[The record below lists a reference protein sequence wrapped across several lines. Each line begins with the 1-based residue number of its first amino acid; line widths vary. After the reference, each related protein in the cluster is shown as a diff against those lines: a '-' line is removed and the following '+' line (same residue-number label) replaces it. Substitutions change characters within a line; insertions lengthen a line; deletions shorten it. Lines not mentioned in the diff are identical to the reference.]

1 MGPAEALAELHGLV
15 RAAGS
20 MILTPTGPVC
30 EVRGERAVIPRRVY
44 RLCRVLAVPRPLLA
58 VRRSKGRAGGRFVC
72 RWPDAHGLLTR
83 LALVDAD
90 LRPKDAP
97 PRRFTGP
104 RLAPAFL
111 RGFFLGAGSVDDPAR
126 DHHLELELAGG
137 VPRLEAAL
145 IAALAQLGLLP
156 GAVPRRARRVIY
168 LKRADA
174 IVEFLG
180 ALGAGSTV
188 LRYEEQRIRHEVR
201 AQVNRLVNAETAN
214 LGKAGVAGM
223 AQVAQIRL
231 LQTTGRLEALP
242 AAVQAVA
249 HARLA
254 HPEASLR
261 ELGGLLDPPVGKS
274 AVQYRLAV
282 IRRWAGQEGPGPGTR
297 CKGGPAEGG

>member
-1 MGPAEALAELHGLV
+1 
-15 RAAGS
+15 
-20 MILTPTGPVC
+20 MILSPAGTLC
-30 EVRGERAVIPRRVY
+30 EVRGERAVVPRRVY
-44 RLCRVLAVPRPLLA
+44 RLCQVLGVPRPQLV
-58 VRRSKGRAGGRFVC
+58 VRRSKGRAGGRFIC
-72 RWPDAHGLLTR
+72 RWQHAQALLRR
-83 LALVDAD
+83 LGLVDAA
-90 LRPKDAP
+90 LRPRDAP
-97 PRRFTGP
+97 PRRFSGA

-126 DHHLELELAGG
+126 DHHLELELAGDA
-137 VPRLEAAL
+137 PRLEAAL
-145 IAALAQLGLLP
+145 VQALAQLGLEP
-156 GAVPRRARRVIY
+156 GAFPRRARRVVY

-180 ALGAGSTV
+180 ALGAGTTV
-188 LRYEEQRIRHEVR
+188 LRYEEQRIRREVR

-223 AQVAQIRL
+223 VQVAQIRR
-231 LQTTGRLEALP
+231 LQTTGRLDALP

-274 AVQYRLAV
+274 AVQYRLGV
-282 IRRWAGQEGPGPGTR
+282 IRRWAGENGPDPGTR